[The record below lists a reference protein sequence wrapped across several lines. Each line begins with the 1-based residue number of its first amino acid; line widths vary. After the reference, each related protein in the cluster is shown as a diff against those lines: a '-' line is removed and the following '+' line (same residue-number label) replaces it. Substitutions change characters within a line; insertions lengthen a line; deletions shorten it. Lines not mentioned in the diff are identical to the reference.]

1 MRSIGGI
8 AQGPNS
14 FLGRAWS
21 RTVQRPAGRMLGL
34 GNDHNHDELDGGPS
48 QHPHSMAR
56 LCTFVPGDR
65 SFGPDTGRS
74 RDCVALR
81 AAFACHTCACLSHD
95 KTRAQDTS
103 ANFACAASDLRRRDF
118 AFGIC

>member
-65 SFGPDTGRS
+65 SFRARYGAVTRLFGPACGLCMS
-74 RDCVALR
+74 HMCVPV
-81 AAFACHTCACLSHD
+81 
-95 KTRAQDTS
+95 TRQDTRTRH
-103 ANFACAASDLRRRDF
+103 LR
-118 AFGIC
+118 